1 MRALRSVLPRIGLL
15 SGSGMDG
22 YRHAVRY
29 KLTQEDKVQPRFPK
43 FAQGKNVLGR
53 VVLQAVVRSD
63 GTVGNI
69 EVLKEAGG
77 DRGFEAA
84 AIEAVLP

>member
-1 MRALRSVLPRIGLL
+1 MTPPVDRS
-15 SGSGMDG
+15 SGMDG
-22 YRHAVRY
+22 YR
-29 KLTQEDKVQPRFPK
+29 
-43 FAQGKNVLGR
+43 
-53 VVLQAVVRSD
+53 QAVVRSD